1 MVAKAYFPRSV
12 MHPAMKLFS
21 RLTSLFPSF
30 GAVEVVLSRK
40 VNMLIFLLI
49 RFLIMSAMV
58 VGFSWVAL
66 DIHP

>member
-1 MVAKAYFPRSV
+1 MN
-12 MHPAMKLFS
+12 PAMKFLS
-21 RLTSLFPSF
+21 RLPRLFPSF
-30 GAVEVVLSRK
+30 DVVEHVLSRK

-66 DIHP
+66 DIQP